1 MQALMR
7 RPLLLASILLLG
19 GCITPWNTRLPT
31 LHPQHPVQ
39 EGRSYQLHDPFPD
52 EMAGPDTMT
61 RPREFA
67 DPRAEPRR
75 TLEGQALLGMP
86 QGGAATPA
94 PLPSSWQY
102 PDSLPQ

>member
-1 MQALMR
+1 MHMLMR
-7 RPLLLASILLLG
+7 GSPLLASLLLLG

-31 LHPQHPVQ
+31 LHPQPPVL

-52 EMAGPDTMT
+52 TLAGPDTMA

-67 DPRAEPRR
+67 EPRAEPRR

-86 QGGAATPA
+86 QGGPVAPA
-94 PLPSSWQY
+94 PVPSSWQY
-102 PDSLPQ
+102 PDSLRQ